1 MEDINLL
8 VYVADKN
15 IANVGLDVDQGDNNP
30 TRPGGHEFWKLP
42 SKLSIETR
50 TSIKQ

>member
-15 IANVGLDVDQGDNNP
+15 IANVRLDVGVDQGDNNP
-30 TRPGGHEFWKLP
+30 TRPGGHEF
-42 SKLSIETR
+42 
-50 TSIKQ
+50 